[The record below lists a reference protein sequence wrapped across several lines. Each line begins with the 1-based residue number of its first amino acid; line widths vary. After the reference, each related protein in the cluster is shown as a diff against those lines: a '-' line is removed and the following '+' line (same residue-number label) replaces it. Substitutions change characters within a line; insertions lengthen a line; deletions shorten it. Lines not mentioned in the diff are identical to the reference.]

1 MPERIKLNNEYTQFM
16 YDSIPDFP
24 KKVSR
29 SDLLALSDLYF
40 GVNNYELH
48 TLSDALERL
57 KKDGVIFLPERGRY
71 ARPTDF
77 RQLAHSFRRHV
88 RPVTRR
94 SLLLAEE
101 IKAERLRR
109 QLRKTLATQKD
120 ILGTAGTPKRGRPI
134 NARPPDTPAT
144 RTTSHRTAPHR
155 KTGHK

>member
-1 MPERIKLNNEYTQFM
+1 MPEHIKLNNEYTQFM
-16 YDSIPDFP
+16 YDNIPDFP

-40 GVNNYELH
+40 GGNNYELH

-57 KKDGVIFLPERGRY
+57 KRDGVIFLPERGQY

-77 RQLAHSFRRHV
+77 RQLAHSFRRRV
-88 RPVTRR
+88 KPVTRR

-109 QLRKTLATQKD
+109 QLRKTLALQKE
-120 ILGTAGTPKRGRPI
+120 ILGTATTPKLGRPVKE
-134 NARPPDTPAT
+134 
-144 RTTSHRTAPHR
+144 SR
-155 KTGHK
+155 KDQIRKNKK

>member
-1 MPERIKLNNEYTQFM
+1 MPERIKLNDEYTQFI

-29 SDLLALSDLYF
+29 SDVLALSDLYF
-40 GVNNYELH
+40 GENNYELH

-57 KKDGVIFLPERGRY
+57 KRDGVIFLPERGRY

-77 RQLAHSFRRHV
+77 RQLAHSFRRRV
-88 RPVTRR
+88 KPVTRR

-109 QLRKTLATQKD
+109 QLRKTLATQKE
-120 ILGTAGTPKRGRPI
+120 ILGVTGKPKLGRPI
-134 NARPPDTPAT
+134 TEQARDMPAKS
-144 RTTSHRTAPHR
+144 RR
-155 KTGHK
+155 KKAGTK

>member
-1 MPERIKLNNEYTQFM
+1 MPERIKLNDEYTQFI

-29 SDLLALSDLYF
+29 SDVLAMSDLYF
-40 GVNNYELH
+40 GENNYELH

-57 KKDGVIFLPERGRY
+57 KRDGVIFLPERGRY

-77 RQLAHSFRRHV
+77 RQLACAFRRHA
-88 RPVTRR
+88 RPLTRR

-109 QLRKTLATQKD
+109 QLRKTLALQKE
-120 ILGTAGTPKRGRPI
+120 ILGVTGKPKLGRPVTEQ
-134 NARPPDTPAT
+134 AQDMPAKS
-144 RTTSHRTAPHR
+144 RHK
-155 KTGHK
+155 KTGTK

>member
-1 MPERIKLNNEYTQFM
+1 MPERIKLNDEYTQFI

-29 SDLLALSDLYF
+29 SELLALSDLYF
-40 GVNNYELH
+40 GENNYELH

-57 KKDGVIFLPERGRY
+57 KRDGVIFLPERGRY

-77 RQLAHSFRRHV
+77 RQLAHSFRRRV
-88 RPVTRR
+88 KPVTRR

-109 QLRKTLATQKD
+109 QLRKTLATQKE
-120 ILGTAGTPKRGRPI
+120 ILGVTGKPKLGRPI
-134 NARPPDTPAT
+134 TEQARDMPAKS
-144 RTTSHRTAPHR
+144 RR
-155 KTGHK
+155 KKAGTK

>member
-1 MPERIKLNNEYTQFM
+1 MPEHIKFNNEYTQFI

-29 SDLLALSDLYF
+29 SDVLALSDLYF
-40 GVNNYELH
+40 GENNYELH

-57 KKDGVIFLPERGRY
+57 KRDGVIFLPERGRY

-77 RQLAHSFRRHV
+77 RQLAHSFRRRV
-88 RPVTRR
+88 KPVTRR

-109 QLRKTLATQKD
+109 QLRKTLATQKE
-120 ILGTAGTPKRGRPI
+120 ILGVTGKPKLGRPVTEQ
-134 NARPPDTPAT
+134 AQDMPAKS
-144 RTTSHRTAPHR
+144 RHK
-155 KTGHK
+155 KTGTK